1 MAMNNEKII
10 EKRLLQMQR
19 EILLK
24 LPGAGTECKS
34 DCFCRNSTSEQNIDL
49 DDLTALFALDP
60 DSRRQLNLINHAL
73 NRLHRKE
80 YYRCVQCGSQLSG
93 KYLKEDPL
101 TDLCETCLKKQNDD
115 PVH

>member
-1 MAMNNEKII
+1 MNNEKII

-73 NRLHRKE
+73 NRLRRKE

>member
-1 MAMNNEKII
+1 MNEKTI
-10 EKRLLQMQR
+10 EKRLLKMQR

-24 LPGAGTECKS
+24 LPDTGVVCKS

-73 NRLHRKE
+73 NRLRRKE

-93 KYLKEDPL
+93 EHLKKDPL
-101 TDLCETCLKKQNDD
+101 TDLCEACLQKQSDD
-115 PVH
+115 SIH